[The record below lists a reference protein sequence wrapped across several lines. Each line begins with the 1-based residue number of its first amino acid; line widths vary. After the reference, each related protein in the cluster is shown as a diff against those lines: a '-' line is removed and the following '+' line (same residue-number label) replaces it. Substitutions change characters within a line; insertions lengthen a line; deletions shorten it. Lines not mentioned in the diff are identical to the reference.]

1 MWLASALHP
10 HRGRPLTAPPA
21 LMQVLIKSSKMIPV
35 MLMGAFLFGRL
46 YSATDYT
53 CAALIA
59 GGISIFALQEP
70 AGCEH

>member
-1 MWLASALHP
+1 
-10 HRGRPLTAPPA
+10 
-21 LMQVLIKSSKMIPV
+21 MQVLIKSSKMIPV